1 MSRTGP
7 CTHAVVE
14 HWELLYVHNTMTK
27 MNVFDHRP
35 TSYKSG
41 LGLGLVMDK
50 MKSNFD
56 PEWPC
61 AEGNPFVTRG
71 GAFNNTYKT

>member
-7 CTHAVVE
+7 CTLAVVE
-14 HWELLYVHNTMTK
+14 DWELLYVHNTMTK
-27 MNVFDHRP
+27 MHIFDHRP
-35 TSYKSG
+35 TSYKSVTEQ
-41 LGLGLVMDK
+41 VMDK

-61 AEGNPFVTRG
+61 AEGSHL
-71 GAFNNTYKT
+71 